1 MNKKKILIIGFGKM
15 GLSHFSSFY
24 KKNYTIYIVDK
35 NINEN
40 IKNLSKYKL
49 INKKI
54 FLLKKIPVKQK
65 YLLTI
70 CCTESK
76 ERFKLIKRFF
86 KTNKTKFL
94 LLEKF
99 CFSSLN
105 QFNQFNKNFNH
116 KTKSFVNSWSYI
128 LAKKTGLKKKLNKF
142 KINCNIKEGNLLA
155 NITHLFHFFSYFN
168 NNNLITQFE
177 KKIKIIRNIK
187 RPLYDE
193 LSGIISVGDSK
204 KNKMIIQ
211 TKKNLKYLMT
221 FTIIQKQ
228 PKINYK
234 ISIKNNII
242 YFLNSKEKN
251 KMQFPFSSKTTF
263 VFLKN
268 LLNNNFNYIPSF
280 EKDNHLSKVI
290 LNNINAKI
298 P

>member
-1 MNKKKILIIGFGKM
+1 
-15 GLSHFSSFY
+15 
-24 KKNYTIYIVDK
+24 
-35 NINEN
+35 
-40 IKNLSKYKL
+40 
-49 INKKI
+49 
-54 FLLKKIPVKQK
+54 
-65 YLLTI
+65 
-70 CCTESK
+70 
-76 ERFKLIKRFF
+76 
-86 KTNKTKFL
+86 
-94 LLEKF
+94 
-99 CFSSLN
+99 
-105 QFNQFNKNFNH
+105 
-116 KTKSFVNSWSYI
+116 
-128 LAKKTGLKKKLNKF
+128 
-142 KINCNIKEGNLLA
+142 
-155 NITHLFHFFSYFN
+155 
-168 NNNLITQFE
+168 
-177 KKIKIIRNIK
+177 
-187 RPLYDE
+187 
-193 LSGIISVGDSK
+193 
-204 KNKMIIQ
+204 MIIQ